1 MEKIIPG
8 KHVTL
13 VYDLYAVNPDGS
25 ETLMH
30 QSDPQDPEQIIF
42 GVTLGV
48 IVPLEKAIEGLVKG
62 DKFNVVAKAEEAFGP
77 HNPEMIVT
85 LDKDMFVVDDKFDTD
100 VVAVGKYVPM
110 LTAEGY
116 RVSGLVT
123 EIGKDKVTLDFNHPL
138 AGKTIRFDGSIKEV
152 RDATDEELHIASGA
166 GCGCGCGGGCGE
178 GGCGEKEG
186 EGGGCC
192 GSCGCN

>member
-1 MEKIIPG
+1 MEKITPG
-8 KHVTL
+8 KHVSL
-13 VYDLYAVNPDGS
+13 VYDLYAVNADGS

-42 GVTLGV
+42 GVTQGV
-48 IVPLEKAIEGLVKG
+48 IAPLEKAIEGLVKG
-62 DKFNVVAKAEEAFGP
+62 DKFNVIAKADEAFGP
-77 HNPEMIVT
+77 HNPDMIVT
-85 LDKDMFVVDDKFDTD
+85 LDKDMFVVDGKFDTD

-138 AGKTIRFDGSIKEV
+138 AGKDVRFDGSILEV

-166 GCGCGCGGGCGE
+166 GCGCQGGCGSN
-178 GGCGEKEG
+178 GCGSNEG

-192 GSCGCN
+192 GNCGCN

>member
-30 QSDPQDPEQIIF
+30 QSDSQDPEQIIF
-42 GVTLGV
+42 GVTQGV

-85 LDKDMFVVDDKFDTD
+85 LDKDANMWHLVKHSLLLTLLQSWTARRLPFYPLNRIYPAVVLQPPFSSGPTSATKFV
-100 VVAVGKYVPM
+100 AY
-110 LTAEGY
+110 
-116 RVSGLVT
+116 
-123 EIGKDKVTLDFNHPL
+123 
-138 AGKTIRFDGSIKEV
+138 
-152 RDATDEELHIASGA
+152 
-166 GCGCGCGGGCGE
+166 
-178 GGCGEKEG
+178 GEKNENHG
-186 EGGGCC
+186 K
-192 GSCGCN
+192 